1 MWHSQAKQTN
11 PKSIFQQ
18 QNTKAYG
25 IIDSLLKKKNAVKI
39 AKFIEAEG
47 RMVVTRGWREKL
59 VKVYKV

>member
-1 MWHSQAKQTN
+1 MAQPSKTN
-11 PKSIFQQ
+11 KSA
-18 QNTKAYG
+18 KAYG
-25 IIDSLLKKKNAVKI
+25 IIASLLFKKHAIKI